1 MPEEVAQAAQND
13 PTVRQDILSINR
25 DVPQAIAEEMQ
36 VKRASD
42 EVTKTGTLADT
53 AAPRVALNGTL
64 QSAGGGTHIPIAEDK
79 PVMPEGRLSRA
90 ETVSL
95 SDIVQSLADALDVPI
110 RTGKMGPSGR
120 NAEGIYKITPEVI
133 RTRTANDVA
142 TVVHEAGHH
151 IQKQLF

>member
-42 EVTKTGTLADT
+42 EVTKTGALTDT
-53 AAPRVALNGTL
+53 ATPQAAQNGTL

-79 PVMPEGRLSRA
+79 PVMTS
-90 ETVSL
+90 TT
-95 SDIVQSLADALDVPI
+95 ALRKPDK
-110 RTGKMGPSGR
+110 RPSGGLESLCSMFLR
-120 NAEGIYKITPEVI
+120 PTSCRLPSP
-133 RTRTANDVA
+133 
-142 TVVHEAGHH
+142 
-151 IQKQLF
+151 L